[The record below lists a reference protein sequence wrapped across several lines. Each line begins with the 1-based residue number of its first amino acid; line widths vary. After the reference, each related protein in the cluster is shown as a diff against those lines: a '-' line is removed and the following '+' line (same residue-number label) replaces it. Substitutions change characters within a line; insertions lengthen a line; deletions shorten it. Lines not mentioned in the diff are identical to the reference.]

1 MTLFQKLY
9 SNQVVQSCVLGEHK
23 PDHLI
28 YQRCLQELHVK
39 GDQAIFLDDLGVNL
53 KAAQE
58 FGIKTIK
65 VSETERSFFQCSWLQ
80 KYC

>member
-1 MTLFQKLY
+1 MPVLC
-9 SNQVVQSCVLGEHK
+9 SNQVVQSCVLGERK
-23 PDHLI
+23 PDDLM
-28 YQRCLQELHVK
+28 YQRCLQELHVN

-65 VSETERSFFQCSWLQ
+65 VSETGRSFSLCS
-80 KYC
+80 